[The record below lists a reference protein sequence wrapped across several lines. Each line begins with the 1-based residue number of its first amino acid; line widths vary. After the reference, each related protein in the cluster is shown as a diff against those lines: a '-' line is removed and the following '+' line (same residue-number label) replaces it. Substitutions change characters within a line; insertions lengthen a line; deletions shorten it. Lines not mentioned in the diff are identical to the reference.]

1 MLVITLF
8 HSYCK
13 MCFYISDDNVT
24 DTKKIRFV
32 IIYISIHIC
41 PQPDVLDFAYFL
53 FLSKT
58 RADSHLLPKQTSA
71 LHLPAMWQ
79 GLFSPPSTPNPK
91 TALPLSNPRGVN
103 GVVAIPASQSPACP
117 VW

>member
-13 MCFYISDDNVT
+13 MCFYISDDDVT

-41 PQPDVLDFAYFL
+41 PQPDVLDFTYFL

-58 RADSHLLPKQTSA
+58 CADSHLLPKQTSA
-71 LHLPAMWQ
+71 FHLPAMWQ
-79 GLFSPPSTPNPK
+79 GLFSSPSTPKPK

-103 GVVAIPASQSPACP
+103 GSK
-117 VW
+117 